1 MKSRIVRI
9 CTTALVLNFALG
21 GAARASSPPDISARR
36 IASAMRDAAHIY
48 LADRCRVGLS
58 VAAHVAGRTIFGNYG
73 SIRRQYVQPPTT
85 DTVYELASVTKTFVG
100 ALAARAVVE
109 RRMTLDGDFR
119 AYLSGRYPNLLRD
132 DRPITLRTLATHRSG
147 LQRDLPDSDALLSKP
162 DYDRLGDQLAA
173 LNQGFDRS
181 RSLAALH
188 GVTLRAQPGTAFAY
202 SNIGIR
208 VIGYGLEQ
216 VYHRPLAQLLHTAI
230 LQPLRMTDTRFTL
243 TSAMR
248 SRLATPYSRNGRVQP
263 LHDDSA
269 GAAYGLYSTPRD
281 MARYLAWQLT
291 TGDPVIARSHAL
303 LHGTRDDGQGLIWN
317 IGTERGAPF
326 LWHGG
331 GTFGET
337 SQIMLYPNARIGFVL
352 LANDA
357 CAGSESALRRFAA
370 SVRDAVRPTAQ

>member
-1 MKSRIVRI
+1 MTSRTLRI
-9 CTTALVLNFALG
+9 WTAALVLNLALG
-21 GAARASSPPDISARR
+21 GAARASSAPDGTARR
-36 IASAMRDAAHIY
+36 ITSAMRDAAHIY

-58 VAAHVAGRTIFGNYG
+58 VAAHVAGRTVFGNYG
-73 SIRRQYVQPPTT
+73 SIRRQHVQPPTA
-85 DTVYELASVTKTFVG
+85 DTVYELASVTKTFIG
-100 ALAARAVVE
+100 ALAAKAVVE
-109 RRMTLDGDFR
+109 RRMALDGDFR
-119 AYLSGRYPNLLRD
+119 TYLPGRYPNLLRD
-132 DRPITLRTLATHRSG
+132 GRPITLRTLATHMSG

-188 GVTLRAQPGTAFAY
+188 GVTLRATPGEAFAY

-216 VYHRPLAQLLHTAI
+216 VYHMPLPQLLHSAI

-243 TSAMR
+243 TPPMR
-248 SRLATPYSRNGRVQP
+248 RRLATPYSRNGHVQP

-281 MARYLAWQLT
+281 MARYLAWQLKS
-291 TGDPVIARSHAL
+291 GNPVIARSHAL

-317 IGTERGAPF
+317 IGTDNGAPF

-337 SQIMLYPNARIGFVL
+337 SQMVLYPNDRIGFVL

-357 CAGSESALRRFAA
+357 CAGSEGALKRFAA
-370 SVRDAVRPTAQ
+370 AVRDAIRPTAP